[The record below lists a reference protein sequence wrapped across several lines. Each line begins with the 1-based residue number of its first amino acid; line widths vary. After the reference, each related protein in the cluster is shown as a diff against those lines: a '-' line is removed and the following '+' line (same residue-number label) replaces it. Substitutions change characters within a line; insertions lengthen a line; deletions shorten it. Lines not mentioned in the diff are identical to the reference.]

1 MTGLQPNGCRVPAS
15 PGGFPV
21 RRGLRRA
28 LCRAVPALLLLGI
41 QAALV
46 AVGVSAA
53 ELPVAVPAV
62 AVEDDLSTQVERLT
76 EHIHGMEGK
85 LKESAA
91 ARRTADQARMEAER
105 RLAENL
111 QEIAR
116 LNAQIGLLRE
126 AQAALEER
134 LTHAQEQHS
143 RAAEWRVVV
152 DEQRCRLS
160 REGEAQARR
169 GDGLDLRSDPDPLT
183 PGATLV
189 IP

>member
-1 MTGLQPNGCRVPAS
+1 VTGLQPKGCRVPAS
-15 PGGFPV
+15 SGGFPV

-28 LCRAVPALLLLGI
+28 GLALLVLGS
-41 QAALV
+41 QTALV
-46 AVGVSAA
+46 AAGVQAA
-53 ELPVAVPAV
+53 ELPVVVPAV
-62 AVEDDLSTQVERLT
+62 AVEDDLSAQVERLT

-111 QEIAR
+111 QEIGR

-126 AQAALEER
+126 AKAALEER
-134 LTHAQEQHS
+134 LTHAEEQHS
-143 RAAEWRVVV
+143 RAAERRVVV
-152 DEQRCRLS
+152 EEQRCRLS

-169 GDGLDLRSDPDPLT
+169 GDGLDVRPDPDPLT